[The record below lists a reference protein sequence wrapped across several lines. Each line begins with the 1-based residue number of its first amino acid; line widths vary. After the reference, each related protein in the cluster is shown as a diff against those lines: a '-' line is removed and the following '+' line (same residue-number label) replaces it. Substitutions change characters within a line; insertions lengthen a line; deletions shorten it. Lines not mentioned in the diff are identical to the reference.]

1 MKLFSRF
8 PWGRPISIRW
18 KLMAIISVVVTC
30 VAAVAAVAV
39 SLQLRS
45 AGRAAALEADH
56 VATAIAN
63 TVHLNSAEN
72 IRNAQNYVMGLGKVY
87 ERDIAILDRAGIIV
101 AGTNPEALGTHY
113 AHADVQKTLRDG
125 VSRTFEGPDISSFG
139 LTKQVVVPLRRDP
152 SLEDSPV
159 VGVVLYEYALFY
171 DTLMEEAWRVATL
184 TSLAALFLLG
194 LGVLLAGNVIHSI
207 LQPLQRLRQGVRAIS
222 AGYFDVRVQVDTR
235 DELGHLADAFNGM
248 AKELEE
254 SHSALQNEIHKQKAA
269 AQRIEY
275 LAYNDQLTA
284 LPNRTMFSVALNQA
298 LHEAQRHARRFA
310 LLFVDLDRFK
320 HINDTLGHA
329 TGDALLKDVAL
340 RLGEALR
347 AGDMV
352 ARLGGD
358 EFVVLI
364 KDLQNEK
371 HVEIVA
377 EKILAAIAV
386 PLQFSGHELRV
397 TCSVGVSIYPGDG
410 EDAQTLMKNADIA
423 MYQAKEKGRNHFA
436 FYSAERDVNTF
447 ERLALET
454 SLRRAVDRDELL
466 LYYQPKM
473 DFRNGGT
480 AGMEALVRW
489 QHPEMGMIS
498 PAQFI
503 PLAEETGLI
512 VPIGMWVLRT
522 ACRQMVQ
529 WREQGIA
536 QLVISV
542 NLSPRQFSDSNLLQ
556 DIAATLAETGLDG
569 RCLELEITESAIMQD
584 VERGRKL
591 LMALKVMGIRIA
603 VDDFGTGYSSLS
615 TLKQFPIDT
624 LKIDRSFIRDL
635 ATDPEDRGLTEAI
648 IAMGKALKLHL
659 VAEGVE
665 TQAQLDFLR
674 ERGCDE
680 LQGYHFSRPLPVD
693 QFESF
698 VVNERRRRAVAPL
711 KSTQPA
717 SLRAE

>member
-1 MKLFSRF
+1 MEILKRLRL
-8 PWGRPISIRW
+8 GKAVSIRW
-18 KLMAIISVVVTC
+18 KLLAIIVIVIACVV
-30 VAAVAAVAV
+30 AVAAVAV

-56 VATAIAN
+56 VATAIAKTGRLN
-63 TVHLNSAEN
+63 TAES
-72 IRNAQNYVMGLGKVY
+72 IRTLQTYVADLGKVY
-87 ERDIAILDRAGIIV
+87 ERDIAILDRAGIVV
-101 AGTNPEALGTHY
+101 AGTNPAAVGTLY

-125 VSRTFEGPDISSFG
+125 VTRTFEGPDISSFD
-139 LTKQVVVPLRRDP
+139 LNKQVVVPLRRDAAV
-152 SLEDSPV
+152 EDSPV
-159 VGVVLYEYALFY
+159 VGVVLFEYALFY
-171 DTLMEEAWRVATL
+171 DTLMQEAAQAATL
-184 TSLAALFLLG
+184 TSVAALILLG
-194 LGVLLAGNVIHSI
+194 LGVLLAGNVVQSI

-222 AGYFDVRVQVDTR
+222 AGYFDVRVHVDTR

-248 AKELEE
+248 AKELED
-254 SHSALQNEIHKQKAA
+254 SHSALQTEIHKQKAA

-275 LAYNDQLTA
+275 LAYNDQLTG

-298 LHEAQRHARRFA
+298 LHEAHRHTRRFA

-329 TGDALLKDVAL
+329 TGDVLLKDVAV
-340 RLGEALR
+340 RLGETLR

-371 HVEIVA
+371 HAEIVA
-377 EKILAAIAV
+377 DKILAAIAK
-386 PLQFSGHELRV
+386 PLLFSGHELRV

-423 MYQAKEKGRNHFA
+423 MYQAKEKGRNHFS
-436 FYSAERDVNTF
+436 FYSAERNVNTF

-466 LYYQPKM
+466 LHYQPKM
-473 DFRNGGT
+473 DFRHGGT
-480 AGMEALVRW
+480 SGMEALLRW
-489 QHPEMGMIS
+489 QHPEMGMVS

-529 WREQGIA
+529 WREKGFS

-542 NLSPRQFSDSNLLQ
+542 NLSPRQFSDTNLLE
-556 DIAATLAETGLDG
+556 DIAATLAESGLDG

-591 LMALKVMGIRIA
+591 LMALKAMGIRIA

-635 ATDPEDRGLTEAI
+635 ATDAEDRGLTEAI

-665 TQAQLDFLR
+665 TQEQLDFLR

-680 LQGYHFSRPLPVD
+680 LQGYHYSRPLPGA
-693 QFESF
+693 QFEAF
-698 VVNERRRRAVAPL
+698 VLKERANHSMRMSGASGAPGV
-711 KSTQPA
+711 TA
-717 SLRAE
+717 

>member
-1 MKLFSRF
+1 VDVLSRLR
-8 PWGRPISIRW
+8 WGRAVSIRW
-18 KLMAIISVVVTC
+18 KLLAIILVVIVC
-30 VAAVAAVAV
+30 VAAVAGVAV
-39 SLQLRS
+39 YLQLRS
-45 AGRAAALEADH
+45 ASRAAALEADH

-63 TVHLNSAEN
+63 TGHLNTAEN
-72 IRNAQNYVMGLGKVY
+72 IRTLQNYVMGLGKVY

-101 AGTNPEALGTHY
+101 AGTNTEAVGTLYATPE
-113 AHADVQKTLRDG
+113 VQKTLLDG
-125 VSRTFEGPDISSFG
+125 VTRTFEGPDISSFG

-152 SLEDSPV
+152 SASDSPV
-159 VGVVLYEYALFY
+159 VGVVLFEYALFY
-171 DTLMEEAWRVATL
+171 DTLMGEASRAATL
-184 TSLAALFLLG
+184 TGVAALILLG
-194 LGVLLAGNVIHSI
+194 LGVLLAGNVVHSI
-207 LQPLQRLRQGVRAIS
+207 IDPLQRLRQGVRAIS

-235 DELGHLADAFNGM
+235 DELGHLANAFNGM
-248 AKELEE
+248 AQELED
-254 SHSALQNEIHKQKAA
+254 SHSALQTEIHKQKAA

-275 LAYNDQLTA
+275 LAYNDQLTS
-284 LPNRTMFSVALNQA
+284 LPNRTMFSAALNQA
-298 LHEAQRHARRFA
+298 LHEAQRHTRRFA

-329 TGDALLKDVAL
+329 TGDVLLKDVAL

-371 HVEIVA
+371 HAEIVA
-377 EKILAAIAV
+377 EKILAAIAT
-386 PLQFSGHELRV
+386 PLLFSGHELRV
-397 TCSVGVSIYPGDG
+397 TCSIGVSIYPGDG

-436 FYSAERDVNTF
+436 FYSAERNVNTV
-447 ERLALET
+447 ERLALES
-454 SLRRAVDRDELL
+454 SLRRALDRDELL
-466 LYYQPKM
+466 LHYQPKM
-473 DFRNGGT
+473 NFRDGST
-480 AGMEALVRW
+480 AGMEALLRW
-489 QHPEMGMIS
+489 QHPDMGMVS

-529 WREQGIA
+529 WQEQGIA

-542 NLSPRQFSDSNLLQ
+542 NLSPRQFSDTNLLE

-591 LMALKVMGIRIA
+591 LMALKAMGIRIA

-635 ATDPEDRGLTEAI
+635 ATDAEDRGLTEAI

-665 TQAQLDFLR
+665 TQEQLDFLR
-674 ERGCDE
+674 ARGCDE
-680 LQGYHFSRPLPVD
+680 LQGYHYSRPLPGA
-693 QFESF
+693 QFEAF
-698 VVNERRRRAVAPL
+698 VRKERANHSIRMSGASGAPGV
-711 KSTQPA
+711 TA
-717 SLRAE
+717 